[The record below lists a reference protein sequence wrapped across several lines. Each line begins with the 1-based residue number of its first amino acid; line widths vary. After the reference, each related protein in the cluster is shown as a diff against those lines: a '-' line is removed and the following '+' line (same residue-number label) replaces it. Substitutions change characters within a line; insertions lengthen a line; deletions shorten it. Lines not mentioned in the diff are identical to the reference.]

1 MSTPTPTPPPD
12 PVAEAARWQARTHK
26 LLLGFALGAASMWLV
41 WRLRIVTAPLV
52 VGFLLAWALNP
63 AVRWLR
69 RLRVPALVALMVPLA
84 VVIGLGVVTLAI
96 IVPVLGTELMR
107 VSAALPGR
115 VRTALLHLDPFFE
128 RVVGRPVTEM
138 VAPEALLKAL
148 QGELRELAG
157 PATSMVSWLLESAG
171 TVLLAIGNVGL
182 VFVVTAF
189 LIDDY
194 RQILRFFDDLVPP
207 RARPTVRRIAG
218 RIDETLMGFVRGEL
232 LLFILASMSFTAGLM
247 VLEVPFAA
255 LIGPV
260 AGALYLVPY
269 LGVVTGAAIALLL
282 ALPEAPSWATFAGVT
297 SVFAVFYGVD
307 LLFVTPRLIGGRVG
321 LQPIVVLLGI
331 IAGGELLGI
340 AGIVLAVPF
349 LAVVRILLIESI
361 DAYRRT
367 AAFSEAVPEAAEAA
381 GDPIPAQLP
390 AEASPENESAP

>member
-69 RLRVPALVALMVPLA
+69 RLRVPALVALMLPLA

-194 RQILRFFDDLVPP
+194 RELLRYLENLIPP
-207 RARPTVRRIAG
+207 RARPDVRRVVG
-218 RIDETLMGFVRGEL
+218 QIDETLTGFVRGEL
-232 LLFILASMSFTAGLM
+232 LLFVLASASFTAGLL
-247 VLEVPFAA
+247 VLDVPFAA

-269 LGVVTGAAIALLL
+269 LGVLTGALIALLM
-282 ALPEAPSWATFAGVT
+282 ALPEAPNWPTFAGVV
-297 SVFAVFYGVD
+297 SLFAVFYGVD
-307 LLFVTPRLIGGRVG
+307 LLFITPRLIGGRVG

-340 AGIVLAVPF
+340 PGIVLAVPF
-349 LAVVRILLIESI
+349 LAVVRILLLESVA
-361 DAYRRT
+361 AYRRS
-367 AAFSEAVPEAAEAA
+367 AAFLAPAGSEPEQGHE
-381 GDPIPAQLP
+381 P
-390 AEASPENESAP
+390 AEKST